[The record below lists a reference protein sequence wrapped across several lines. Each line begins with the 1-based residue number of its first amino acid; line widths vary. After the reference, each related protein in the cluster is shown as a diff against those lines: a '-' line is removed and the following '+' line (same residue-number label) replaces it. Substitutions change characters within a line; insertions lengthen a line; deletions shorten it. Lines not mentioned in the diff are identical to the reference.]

1 MEYLKQINT
10 DTVEIVTTDILNQVP
25 RFWLWCA
32 QQWMGLLFYFTNT
45 GKFS

>member
-25 RFWLWCA
+25 RF
-32 QQWMGLLFYFTNT
+32 
-45 GKFS
+45 